1 MVLFSKQELKSMSLE
16 VMWVLSKET
25 DSKLLVVSVNSKHA
39 FLKQDVLYLI
49 CLLQLVQQ
57 YNLLNALQYSW
68 EEKKKSQIVWL
79 KFILFLCKK
88 MTEVSTSFIVCS
100 CKRTFYRDDG
110 SQRPLPFQLAGEG
123 EVGLNLCTN
132 FTFLQ
137 PERYPEI
144 LKSVFLL
151 SAALR
156 REFCGLVLR
165 LIFGSHKPPVEEP
178 KEIFEQSEQLRM
190 K

>member
-1 MVLFSKQELKSMSLE
+1 MYCTSYVYYSQSS
-16 VMWVLSKET
+16 SII
-25 DSKLLVVSVNSKHA
+25 
-39 FLKQDVLYLI
+39 YLMLCNI
-49 CLLQLVQQ
+49 PGRK
-57 YNLLNALQYSW
+57 
-68 EEKKKSQIVWL
+68 KKKSQIVWL

-165 LIFGSHKPPVEEP
+165 LIFGSHKPPVKEP

-190 K
+190 KQTLLHKRANCDFLSFNFLLFHLKTFSYGLSSISYDSRL